1 MVIRMRKV
9 FRRIS
14 AALFVACSLL
24 FSAIFLLGNSLPE
37 QFSVVSGYDLKL
49 NKTIQ
54 VSTHKAQRMN
64 STPVANLSPGSS
76 YSASLELFGLF
87 PIKDV
92 TVKVVNATSVV
103 PCGMPFGI
111 KMFTDGVLVGGMSDV
126 DTPDGPKNPAK
137 AAGMKVGDVL
147 VKIDGNPVN
156 TTEQVAAIIEK
167 AGSKTMTFRIRRN
180 NITFDMRF
188 GCV

>member
-24 FSAIFLLGNSLPE
+24 YSAIFLLGNSMPE

-103 PCGMPFGI
+103 PCECR
-111 KMFTDGVLVGGMSDV
+111 S
-126 DTPDGPKNPAK
+126 
-137 AAGMKVGDVL
+137 
-147 VKIDGNPVN
+147 
-156 TTEQVAAIIEK
+156 E
-167 AGSKTMTFRIRRN
+167 
-180 NITFDMRF
+180 
-188 GCV
+188 